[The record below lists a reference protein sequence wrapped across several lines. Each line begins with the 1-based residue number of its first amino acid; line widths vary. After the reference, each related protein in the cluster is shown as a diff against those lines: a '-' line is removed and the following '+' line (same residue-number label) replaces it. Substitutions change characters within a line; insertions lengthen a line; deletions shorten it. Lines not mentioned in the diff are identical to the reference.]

1 LGRLQKLVQTVGQS
15 PDQDAH
21 LVVPATMKP
30 APSDRGG
37 TRRCARGKRSPFC
50 TGGQAIPED
59 IEPAEKQR
67 LIDKLIGQQ
76 KDRAAIAASR

>member
-1 LGRLQKLVQTVGQS
+1 MRT
-15 PDQDAH
+15 
-21 LVVPATMKP
+21 
-30 APSDRGG
+30 
-37 TRRCARGKRSPFC
+37 GKAVSFLY
-50 TGGQAIPED
+50 GGQAIPED